1 MAFSFAANKIKW
13 YLCSRKEERVMLRQS
28 LISEIIDLQHSMA
41 ERQKGE
47 IERTRLNEVLMIP
60 EFASIVT
67 GLRRVGKSTLLRQIV
82 TSKGYKQVLALNF
95 DDIHLSGFEKDD
107 FVRLYNEI
115 RERKAHELFFDEIQL
130 VNGWEVFI
138 HQLLREHYTVYIS
151 GSNAAMLSTDL
162 GTHLTGRHVPNE
174 LFPFSY
180 LEFLQ
185 FMKKERGVSSF
196 ADYMRMGGIPEY
208 LKSKQGVVLRTL
220 LDDVLV
226 RDISINKGVKNVAAL
241 RQLAVYLLSNVSRL
255 FAANKLTSVC
265 GIASPATVLE
275 YVSYMQD
282 AYLLD
287 TVGMYDTS
295 VKVTARNPKKVYAYD
310 LGLVN
315 TLTLSKSPDKGHLLE
330 NLVFIQLR
338 YNHNSDHIY
347 YHRGAGECDFIVT
360 DESNQPLRA
369 IQVCHQLTDENFQR
383 EMDGLTEAMKRFN
396 LSEGLIITLDE
407 KDEFATESGTVKV
420 VRAWEVFQ

>member
-1 MAFSFAANKIKW
+1 MAFSFAANKRKW
-13 YLCSRKEERVMLRQS
+13 YLCSRKEERIMLRQS
-28 LISEIIDLQHSMA
+28 LISEIIDLQHSMT

-67 GLRRVGKSTLLRQIV
+67 GLRRVGKSTLLRQIA

-241 RQLAVYLLSNVSRL
+241 RQLAVYLLSNVNHSQ
-255 FAANKLTSVC
+255 T
-265 GIASPATVLE
+265 GIT
-275 YVSYMQD
+275 
-282 AYLLD
+282 
-287 TVGMYDTS
+287 
-295 VKVTARNPKKVYAYD
+295 
-310 LGLVN
+310 
-315 TLTLSKSPDKGHLLE
+315 
-330 NLVFIQLR
+330 
-338 YNHNSDHIY
+338 
-347 YHRGAGECDFIVT
+347 
-360 DESNQPLRA
+360 
-369 IQVCHQLTDENFQR
+369 
-383 EMDGLTEAMKRFN
+383 
-396 LSEGLIITLDE
+396 
-407 KDEFATESGTVKV
+407 
-420 VRAWEVFQ
+420 

>member
-1 MAFSFAANKIKW
+1 
-13 YLCSRKEERVMLRQS
+13 MLRQS
-28 LISEIIDLQHSMA
+28 LISEIIDLQNSTV
-41 ERQKGE
+41 ERAKGE
-47 IERTRLNEVLMIP
+47 IERTRLNEVMLIP
-60 EFASIVT
+60 EFASIIT
-67 GLRRVGKSTLLRQIV
+67 GLRRVGKSTLLRQIA
-82 TSKGYKQVLALNF
+82 TAKGYKQVLSLNF
-95 DDIHLSGFEKDD
+95 DDIHLSSFEKDD

-115 RERKAHELFFDEIQL
+115 RARDAKVLFFDEIQL
-130 VNGWEVFI
+130 VAGWEVFI

-180 LEFLQ
+180 TEFLR

-196 ADYMRMGGIPEY
+196 DDYMRMGGIPEY
-208 LKSKQGVVLRTL
+208 LKSRQGVVLRTL

-226 RDISINKGVKNVAAL
+226 RDISINKGVRNVAAL

-265 GIASPATVLE
+265 GITSPATVLE
-275 YVSYMQD
+275 YISYMRD

-287 TVGMYDTS
+287 TIGMYDTS

-315 TLTLSKSPDKGHLLE
+315 TLSLSKSPDKGHLLE

-338 YNHNSDHIY
+338 YQHDTDHIY
-347 YHRGAGECDFIVT
+347 YLHGRGECDFIVT
-360 DESNQPLRA
+360 DEGNHPVKA
-369 IQVCHQLTDENFQR
+369 IQVCHQLTDENFNR
-383 EMDGLTEAMKRFN
+383 EMDGLTEAMKRLG
-396 LSEGLIITLDE
+396 LSEGIIVTLDE
-407 KDEFATESGTVKV
+407 KDEFTTEAGMVKV
-420 VRAWEVFQ
+420 VRAWKLFQ